1 MKIVKLVIAFI
12 IITGAILLAINWNN
26 IFAPTAEEKEKI
38 IKEYLT
44 DEKKGEIFEE
54 YLTDEKKGEIFEEML
69 AAEIKEKEEDFIN
82 SEVAQ
87 DVLAAIAEMDKQ
99 ALMANEKVKDI
110 VEKCKDKKQSNGER
124 DTEKITKTEF
134 EDLRRKKN
142 NATVKAENTAKKG
155 VEDAKEKAR
164 AEILEL
170 VIKKDYNGC
179 LKHKQFKSLTMQERV
194 AVENVLNY
202 EKTKYKIKTEKPR
215 LLKTAVNNFV
225 SNNVFNGREITWDLL
240 INASKA
246 IQKMELNYRNGLDI
260 MQNVAPL

>member
-110 VEKCKDKKQSNGER
+110 VEKCKDKKQSNGR
-124 DTEKITKTEF
+124 Q
-134 EDLRRKKN
+134 N
-142 NATVKAENTAKKG
+142 VKEI
-155 VEDAKEKAR
+155 AKETFKKSQEQKNKKDDAVAKSEETINKVLAR